1 MTKSEV
7 RAVCMS
13 KLALPENAICWDVG
27 AGTGSVSVEMALSA
41 PKGQVYA
48 IEKKADALDLLNKN
62 RERFLLENLI
72 PVARAAPEACRTLPP
87 PSHVFLGGAGR
98 ELSAIL
104 ELIREK
110 NPKARIV
117 ATAITLESV
126 GLLSAAMAD
135 FASAEAVCV
144 TVARDKKAGPYHLM
158 MGQNPVY
165 IFTFQN

>member
-1 MTKSEV
+1 MPDPAAAEPCV
-7 RAVCMS
+7 PGRGRA
-13 KLALPENAICWDVG
+13 G
-27 AGTGSVSVEMALSA
+27 
-41 PKGQVYA
+41 
-48 IEKKADALDLLNKN
+48 
-62 RERFLLENLI
+62 
-72 PVARAAPEACRTLPP
+72 
-87 PSHVFLGGAGR
+87 
-98 ELSAIL
+98 
-104 ELIREK
+104 LIREK

>member
-1 MTKSEV
+1 MDIILQQKKK
-7 RAVCMS
+7 
-13 KLALPENAICWDVG
+13 KLKNTICFPFYPSPISS
-27 AGTGSVSVEMALSA
+27 TS
-41 PKGQVYA
+41 
-48 IEKKADALDLLNKN
+48 DACTN
-62 RERFLLENLI
+62 
-72 PVARAAPEACRTLPP
+72 V
-87 PSHVFLGGAGR
+87 
-98 ELSAIL
+98 
-104 ELIREK
+104 
-110 NPKARIV
+110 V